1 MEKPWFVKMY
11 SKGMVFSILL
21 LFYSCHSSPAKNAIM
36 QATKSI
42 KGIVYDQQG
51 RPAADAVVMVTGSTH
66 AMPDIAGSANEKG
79 EFYLDN
85 LVLPGSYTLQINYQ
99 GNNTSKAISL
109 GAADSVF
116 TVHL

>member
-1 MEKPWFVKMY
+1 MY

-21 LFYSCHSSPAKNAIM
+21 LFYSCHSSPAKNTDM
-36 QATKSI
+36 PATKTV

-51 RPAADAVVMVTGSTH
+51 RPATDAVVMVTRSAH
-66 AMPDIAGSANEKG
+66 AMPDIAANADAKG

-85 LVLPGSYTLQINYQ
+85 LVLPGSYTLLINHQ
-99 GNNTSKAISL
+99 GNNTSKTISL
-109 GAADSVF
+109 GGADSVF